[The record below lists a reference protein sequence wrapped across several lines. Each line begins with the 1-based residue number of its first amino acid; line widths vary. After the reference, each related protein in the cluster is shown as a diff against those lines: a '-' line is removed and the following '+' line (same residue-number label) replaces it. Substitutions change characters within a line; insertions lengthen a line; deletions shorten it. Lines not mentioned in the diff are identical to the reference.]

1 MFVNFSHLYTA
12 VMSLCCTYVL
22 GALILSVF
30 HVLNPPSPFAIA
42 SAVLLTFFCFRYGSF
57 YCNRLNQ
64 IQYLVCDRL
73 NKNASAYVSILLYPL
88 KGVAAWNLTNSAGF
102 LLKYSGEQ
110 S

>member
-22 GALILSVF
+22 GAPILPVF
-30 HVLNPPSPFAIA
+30 HVLNPPSPSAIA
-42 SAVLLTFFCFRYGSF
+42 SAVLLTFFCFRYGSS

-73 NKNASAYVSILLYPL
+73 
-88 KGVAAWNLTNSAGF
+88 
-102 LLKYSGEQ
+102 
-110 S
+110 